1 MSKVLPKVLL
11 QSLQMEYEQTAI
23 SLEDLCT
30 KHKVSKS
37 QLPSTWVKDSQE
49 PITSIVLPTPSTTSL
64 LENSNDEEEDESRD
78 IKSALNKTAKSLIG
92 EVQSLLVGNDLTPR
106 DLKDI
111 ASTLVSIKESVLGK
125 DPTVKIDVNNNTK
138 VNLLTNIV
146 NQIKGAPRDC

>member
-111 ASTLVSIKESVLGK
+111 ASTLISIKESVLGK

>member
-49 PITSIVLPTPSTTSL
+49 PITSIVLPIPSTPSL
-64 LENSNDEEEDESRD
+64 PENSNDEEEDESD
-78 IKSALNKTAKSLIG
+78 GIKTSLNKTAKVLIG
-92 EVQSLLVGNDLTPR
+92 EVQSILTSGDLTPR

-111 ASTLVSIKESVLGK
+111 ASTLISIKESVLGK
-125 DPTVKIDVNNNTK
+125 DPTVKIDVNNNTQ

>member
-1 MSKVLPKVLL
+1 MYKVLPKVLL

-49 PITSIVLPTPSTTSL
+49 PITSIVLGAPSTPSLPETP
-64 LENSNDEEEDESRD
+64 NDEEEYESD
-78 IKSALNKTAKSLIG
+78 GIKTSLNKTAKVLIG
-92 EVQSLLVGNDLTPR
+92 EVQSLLTSGDLTPR

-111 ASTLVSIKESVLGK
+111 ASTLISIKESVLGK
-125 DPTVKIDVNNNTK
+125 DPTVKIDVNNNTQ